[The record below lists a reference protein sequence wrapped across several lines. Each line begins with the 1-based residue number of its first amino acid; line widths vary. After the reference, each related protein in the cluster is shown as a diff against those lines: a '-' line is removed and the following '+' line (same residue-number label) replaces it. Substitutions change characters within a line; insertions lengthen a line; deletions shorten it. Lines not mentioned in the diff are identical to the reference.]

1 MMGAGTKIVIFQTAF
16 LGDVILTLPVAQA
29 LRRAFPHV
37 RIDLV
42 TTPQAAPLAL
52 HHPAIDNVI
61 PFDKK
66 KSQRGMFGM
75 LDLAH
80 RLRKNNY
87 DVAIVPHRSLRSA
100 LIVRMS
106 GIPMRIGFASS
117 AGRWFFTHRIP
128 YVPSR
133 HEVERNLSLLSA
145 LDVMT
150 AEKEIPAVYP
160 DAQEVKAVEKFLF
173 EQEILSPERCIA
185 LAPGSVWNTKRWLP
199 EHFAALA
206 HVLAYE
212 GWTVFLTGGKEDAG
226 LCASIAAE
234 ADHKNV
240 FVTAG
245 NFTLLESAD
254 LLRRC
259 KALVTNDS
267 APLHLGV
274 AIGIPVVAIFG
285 ATVPE
290 FGFAPYG
297 DHHAVVEIKGLAC
310 RPCGIHGGRVC
321 PISTF
326 DCMKRI
332 DVPTVLAAIH
342 KVVNEYSSTKS

>member
-150 AEKEIPAVYP
+150 A
-160 DAQEVKAVEKFLF
+160 
-173 EQEILSPERCIA
+173 
-185 LAPGSVWNTKRWLP
+185 
-199 EHFAALA
+199 
-206 HVLAYE
+206 
-212 GWTVFLTGGKEDAG
+212 
-226 LCASIAAE
+226 
-234 ADHKNV
+234 
-240 FVTAG
+240 
-245 NFTLLESAD
+245 
-254 LLRRC
+254 
-259 KALVTNDS
+259 
-267 APLHLGV
+267 
-274 AIGIPVVAIFG
+274 
-285 ATVPE
+285 
-290 FGFAPYG
+290 
-297 DHHAVVEIKGLAC
+297 
-310 RPCGIHGGRVC
+310 
-321 PISTF
+321 
-326 DCMKRI
+326 
-332 DVPTVLAAIH
+332 
-342 KVVNEYSSTKS
+342 

>member
-1 MMGAGTKIVIFQTAF
+1 MGAGSKIVIFQTAF

-42 TTPQAAPLAL
+42 TTPQAATLAM
-52 HHPAIDNVI
+52 HHPAIDTVI

-66 KSQRGMFGM
+66 HSQRGIIGM
-75 LDLAH
+75 LNLV
-80 RLRKNNY
+80 RLLRREKY
-87 DVAIVPHRSLRSA
+87 DIAVVPHRSMRSA
-100 LIVRMS
+100 LIMRLS
-106 GIPMRIGFASS
+106 GIPMRIGFTSS
-117 AGRWFFTHRIP
+117 AGRFLYTHRIP

-145 LDVMT
+145 LGVIT

-160 DAQEVKAVEKFLF
+160 DEADGKAVEKLLF

-185 LAPGSVWNTKRWLP
+185 IAPGSVWNTKRWLP
-199 EHFAALA
+199 ERFAALA

-212 GWTVFLTGGKEDAG
+212 GWTVFLTGGKEDAQ

-234 ADHKNV
+234 ADHKNI

-245 NFTLLESAD
+245 KFTLLQSAD

-259 KALVTNDS
+259 KVLVTNDS

-274 AIGIPVVAIFG
+274 AVGTPVVAIFG

-297 DHHAVVEIKGLAC
+297 DNHAIVEIRGLAC
-310 RPCGIHGGRVC
+310 RPCGIHGGHEC
-321 PISTF
+321 PIGTF
-326 DCMKRI
+326 DCMKQI
-332 DVPTVLAAIH
+332 DVPSVLAAIH
-342 KVVNEYSSTKS
+342 KVVNEYSSTKY

>member
-1 MMGAGTKIVIFQTAF
+1 MMGAGTTIVLFQTAF

-42 TTPQAAPLAL
+42 TTPQAAPLAR
-52 HHPAIDNVI
+52 HHPSIDAVVV
-61 PFDKK
+61 FDKK
-66 KSQRGMFGM
+66 KSQRGVLGM
-75 LDLAH
+75 LDLAI
-80 RLRKNNY
+80 RLRKTRY
-87 DVAIVPHRSLRSA
+87 DIAVVPHRSLKSA
-100 LIVRMS
+100 LIVRAS
-106 GIPMRIGFASS
+106 GIPMRIGFSSS
-117 AGRWFFTHRIP
+117 AGRLLFTHRIP
-128 YVPSR
+128 YVASR
-133 HEVERNLSLLSA
+133 HEIERNLSLLSA
-145 LDVMT
+145 LGIMT
-150 AEKEIPAVYP
+150 AEKEIPQVYP
-160 DAQEVKAVEKFLF
+160 DAQDVKAVEKFLF

-185 LAPGSVWNTKRWLP
+185 LAPGSVWTTKRWLP
-199 EHFAALA
+199 ERFAALA

-212 GWTVFLTGGKEDAG
+212 GWTVFLVGGNEDAH

-234 ADHKNV
+234 AEHKNI

-245 NFTLLESAD
+245 KFSLLQSAD

-259 KALVTNDS
+259 KALVANDS

-274 AIGIPVVAIFG
+274 AIGIPVVSIFG

-297 DHHAVVEIKGLAC
+297 DRHAIVEVRGLAC
-310 RPCGIHGGRVC
+310 RPCAIHGGNTC
-321 PISTF
+321 PIGSF

-332 DVPTVLAAIH
+332 DVPSVLAAIH
-342 KVVNEYSSTKS
+342 KVVNEYSSTNY

>member
-1 MMGAGTKIVIFQTAF
+1 MMGAGTKILIFQTAF

-42 TTPQAAPLAL
+42 TTPQAAALAQ
-52 HHPAIDNVI
+52 HHPAIDTVI

-66 KSQRGMFGM
+66 HSQNGLLGM
-75 LDLAH
+75 LELS
-80 RLRKNNY
+80 RQLRKGNY
-87 DVAIVPHRSLRSA
+87 DIAVVPHRSMRSA

-106 GIPMRIGFASS
+106 GIPMRIGFTAS
-117 AGRWFFTHRIP
+117 AGRLCYTHRIP
-128 YVPSR
+128 YVSSR

-145 LDVMT
+145 LGVMT

-160 DAQEVKAVEKFLF
+160 DAEDARAVEKFLF

-199 EHFAALA
+199 ERFAALA

-212 GWTVFLTGGKEDAG
+212 GWTVFLTGGKEDAQ
-226 LCASIAAE
+226 LCGSIAAE
-234 ADHKNV
+234 ADHKHI

-245 NFTLLESAD
+245 KFSLLQSAE

-259 KALVTNDS
+259 KAIVTNDS
-267 APLHLGV
+267 APLHLAV
-274 AIGIPVVAIFG
+274 AVGTPVVSIFG

-297 DHHAVVEIKGLAC
+297 ENHAVVEVRGLAC
-310 RPCGIHGGRVC
+310 RPCGIHGGHVC
-321 PISTF
+321 PIGTF
-326 DCMKRI
+326 DCMKQI
-332 DVPTVLAAIH
+332 DVPGVLAAIH
-342 KVVNEYSSTKS
+342 KVVNEYSRSQY